1 LRDGRQR
8 LRRFGGRG
16 VRVLVLGQV
25 GLLPEALAAHGAHER
40 LFTGVRAYVDVHR
53 VLVLEAFAA
62 YVAVVQRPFLF
73 GGWMPGRLVV
83 ARRRSGTA
91 AAAAAAATT
100 THTRAADAGTSDRRP
115 GAAAAGRLFRL
126 AVGVV

>member
-16 VRVLVLGQV
+16 VRVLVLGKV
-25 GLLPEALAAHGAHER
+25 SLLPEALATHGAHER
-40 LFTGVRAYVDVHR
+40 LFAGVGAYVHVHR

-62 YVAVVQRPFLF
+62 YVTMVQRPFFL
-73 GGWMPGRLVV
+73 GGWVSGRLVV
-83 ARRRSGTA
+83 TRRRGRS
-91 AAAAAAATT
+91 AAAAT
-100 THTRAADAGTSDRRP
+100 HTATGTGDRRP
-115 GAAAAGRLFRL
+115 GAAAGRLFRL